1 MIANLILTAWRS
13 LKKNKFFSAL
23 NILGLAIGMAVFLL
37 LAQYVH
43 FERSYE
49 SFLPNAGNIYRVS
62 LESRLNNELVFHS
75 AENYPGVGPACK
87 SELPEVLGFA
97 RFYNMGYKNNIII
110 TNEDAKP
117 APIAFKHRRFMYA
130 DSSALPLMGYPMVA
144 GDPVTALAE
153 PFTAVV
159 SETYARM
166 YFGDEDPI
174 GKMLRLQDDDFV
186 NELCKV
192 TGVFKDLPE
201 NTHMKFDVLFSYK
214 TLFPRGDWAVARY
227 DQGWRRKDMYTFIA
241 LAPGADPAAVEAK
254 LPTLVEK
261 YKPENRERNAQE
273 ILSLQPVKSIHL
285 QSSLA
290 EEPEINGD
298 GQIVRYLSLIAI
310 FVLVIAWINY
320 VNLSTAKAMERAR
333 EVGVRKVMGALKG
346 QLVRQFLA
354 EAGLTNFISIAIAL
368 LIIAGAMPWF
378 NSVSGLSLN
387 TGYLAEGW
395 FLALVGALWL
405 TGTVISG
412 FYPAIVLSSF
422 KPVAVLKGKMSSGT
436 RGIFLRKSLV
446 VFQFMA
452 SVALI
457 AGTFI
462 VYRQLQFMM
471 SRDLGMNID
480 QVLVVER
487 PGIAPPDRNAFNSA
501 IDVFRDEVKKSPG
514 VVAISA
520 SATVPGKQR
529 EYKVLI
535 KKYGAPDDQQVT
547 LRFNSMDYEFIDVF
561 KMKLVAGRLFD
572 EKYPTDSD
580 TAVIVSESSAKL
592 LGFARPEDAIG
603 STLTITAFGWSPI
616 IVGVVNDYHQV
627 SLKSAVDPA
636 IFYCTKYGGEFY
648 STRINSTDVSET
660 VDHVRKAWMKAF
672 PGNPFEYF
680 FLDDF
685 FNRQYENERKF
696 GKLFTTFAV
705 LAMIVGCLG
714 LFGLSAYTAT
724 QRTKEIGIRKA
735 LGSSDRGIF
744 LLLSQ
749 EYIRLVGLSIILATP
764 LVWWGMNMWIQSFP
778 YRIDISA
785 IVFIAAGVIVLVVA
799 LLTISFQTI
808 KAART
813 NPVDSLRYE

>member
-13 LKKNKFFSAL
+13 LKKNKFFSAI
-23 NILGLAIGMAVFLL
+23 NIMGLAVGMAVFFQ
-37 LAQYVH
+37 LAQYLH

-49 SFLPNAGNIYRVS
+49 DFLPPADNIYRVT
-62 LESRLNNELVFHS
+62 LESKLNNEPVFHS
-75 AENYPGVGPACK
+75 AENFPGVGAALTND
-87 SELPEVLGFA
+87 LPEVTGYA
-97 RFYNMGYKNNIII
+97 RFYNMGYKNNVII
-110 TNEDAKP
+110 TYEDAQP

-130 DSSALPLMGYPMVA
+130 DSSALPLLGYPMAA
-144 GDPVTALAE
+144 GDPVTALAD
-153 PFTAVV
+153 PFTAVI

-166 YFGDEDPI
+166 YFGDEDPL
-174 GKMLRLQDDDFV
+174 GKMLHLQDDDYV

-192 TGVFKDLPE
+192 TGVFKDLPS

-214 TLFPRGDWAVARY
+214 SLFPRGDWAVQRY
-227 DQGWRRKDMYTFIA
+227 DQGWYRKDMYTFIS
-241 LAPGADPAAVEAK
+241 LVPGADPKVVESK
-254 LPTLVEK
+254 LPALVDK
-261 YKPENRERNAQE
+261 YKPGNKERNIVE
-273 ILSLQPVKSIHL
+273 TLSLQPLKSIHL
-285 QSSLA
+285 ESSLA

-298 GQIVRYLSLIAI
+298 GEIVGYLSLIAI
-310 FVLVIAWINY
+310 FVLIIAWINY

-346 QLVRQFLA
+346 QLIRQFLA
-354 EAGLTNFISIAIAL
+354 EAGLVNLISVAIGL
-368 LIIAGAMPWF
+368 LIVFFSLPWF
-378 NSVSGLSLN
+378 NSISGIDLQP
-387 TGYLAEGW
+387 ADMAQQW
-395 FLALVGALWL
+395 FLLLAGSLWL
-405 TGTVISG
+405 IGTLISG

-422 KPVAVLKGKMSSGT
+422 RPVSVLKGKMKNTVG
-436 RGIFLRKSLV
+436 GIMMRKSLV
-446 VFQFMA
+446 VFQFVA

-457 AGTFI
+457 SGTVI
-462 VYRQLQFMM
+462 VYRQLNYMIN
-471 SRDLGMNID
+471 RDLGMNID

-487 PGIAPPDRNAFNSA
+487 PGIAPPDRKAFNSA

-514 VVAISA
+514 VTAITA

-529 EYKVLI
+529 EYKAVV

-572 EKYPTDSD
+572 ENHPMDAD
-580 TAVIVSESSAKL
+580 TAAILSESATRL
-592 LGFARPEDAIG
+592 LGFAKPEDAIG
-603 STLTITAFGWSPI
+603 STVSIAAFQWHPI
-616 IVGVVNDYHQV
+616 VVGVVNDYHQV

-648 STRINSTDVSET
+648 STRLNTSNASET
-660 VDHVRKAWMKAF
+660 VDHVRNAWMKAF

-696 GKLFTTFAV
+696 GQLFSTFAA
-705 LAMIVGCLG
+705 LAVVVGCLG

-735 LGSSDRGIF
+735 LGSSERGVI
-744 LLLSQ
+744 LLLSK
-749 EYIRLVGLSIILATP
+749 EYIKLVMFSIVIATP
-764 LVWWGMNMWIQSFP
+764 IVWWAMNNWVQTFP
-778 YRIDISA
+778 YRIEISPL
-785 IVFIAAGVIVLVVA
+785 IFLVAGGIVLLVA
-799 LLTISFQTI
+799 LLTISYQTM